1 MMAGCQKGLNSAL
14 SCPSCILNRHYDEQC
29 QGPRLVYQP
38 WKRPEMDD
46 QLSSSDLDFRETMLG
61 MVHLILEEDEQEGS
75 HPGKRG
81 RS

>member
-1 MMAGCQKGLNSAL
+1 
-14 SCPSCILNRHYDEQC
+14 
-29 QGPRLVYQP
+29 
-38 WKRPEMDD
+38 MDD